1 MIVYWL
7 IFVISLKGWSHSLV
21 YGVFQRLKVLKNY
34 DILLWIKNSQLMLI
48 VLNKQTS
55 VRKFKTFVGV
65 NEYRDPISGKAH
77 GFVGISNLN

>member
-1 MIVYWL
+1 
-7 IFVISLKGWSHSLV
+7 
-21 YGVFQRLKVLKNY
+21 
-34 DILLWIKNSQLMLI
+34 MLI